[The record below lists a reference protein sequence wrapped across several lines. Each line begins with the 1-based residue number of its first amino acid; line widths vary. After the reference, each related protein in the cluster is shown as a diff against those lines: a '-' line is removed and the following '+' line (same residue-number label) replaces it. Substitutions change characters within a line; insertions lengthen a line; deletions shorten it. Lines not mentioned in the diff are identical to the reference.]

1 LARDTRALDMAVV
14 ATALDTEAVVTALDT
29 EVITALDT
37 AVVATIVRG
46 GDSNAPPKD
55 GVVTASRAFVEG
67 WAEGWPEE
75 GWANLALPDFNN
87 PASSSSRGLGSDRPL
102 EFHANNN
109 LNSPRLR
116 EMWRPT
122 GRGSVAIGFAKKSP
136 CFSGLSML

>member
-1 LARDTRALDMAVV
+1 MAVV
-14 ATALDTEAVVTALDT
+14 ATALDTEAVV
-29 EVITALDT
+29 TALDT

-55 GVVTASRAFVEG
+55 GVVTASRAFAEG
-67 WAEGWPEE
+67 WAEVWPEE

-87 PASSSSRGLGSDRPL
+87 PASSSSRVLGSDRPL

-116 EMWRPT
+116 ACL
-122 GRGSVAIGFAKKSP
+122 SVFNLRHLGLA
-136 CFSGLSML
+136 SG